1 MTKRWLTIALAL
13 AWAGLAAR
21 AKSQLRFDDFF
32 FDKALRLDLYQIG
45 DAKDEIVT
53 LDQVYQ
59 EDIWPESRIHLIDP
73 FEHGLYAVKIYDVA
87 SNRLIYTRG
96 FDTMYAEYKTTT
108 PALDGVKRVFERSVR
123 IPYPKRPVLFVIEA
137 RDKHHLLHPLFSQ
150 IVDPEDYHII
160 RETAA
165 AGDVLYEVQKNGDPH
180 DKVDLVFL
188 AEGYKAEDQDKFK
201 ADVRRFSDY
210 LFTVE
215 PYRSLKDRFNI
226 YGVFRPSP
234 ERAMDEPRQ
243 RAYKKTLLSASFN
256 AFDLDRY
263 MLIEENHRMHELA
276 AQVPSD
282 AIVVLVNSR
291 RYGGGSICFD
301 YCVSTVDN
309 PRSLQVF
316 IHELGHSFAGLA
328 DEYYASEVAY
338 NEFYP
343 KGIEPLE
350 PNITALLDPANI
362 KWKELLSL
370 GVAIPTEYGKEEIE
384 AIQAERRANRQEQ
397 AQAVERARKDGANEA
412 RIKKIESKFRETD
425 GSLAKKIENVR
436 KRYSSLEDKV
446 GAFEGAG
453 YTSKGLY
460 RPMMY
465 CLMISSPKGE
475 FCLVCQQAIARMI
488 EYFSEGQ
495 SKPQL
500 PGAAG
505 RPLGPH

>member
-1 MTKRWLTIALAL
+1 MARHLLTIALL
-13 AWAGLAAR
+13 IISSGLAVR
-21 AKSQLRFDDFF
+21 AQTQVAFDDFF
-32 FDKALRLDLYQIG
+32 LDKALRFDLYQVG

-59 EDIWPESRIHLIDP
+59 EDIWPESKTHLIDP
-73 FEHGLYAVKIYDVA
+73 FEHGRYAVKVYDVA
-87 SNRLIYTRG
+87 SNRLVYSRG

-108 PALDGVKRVFERSVR
+108 PALNGVKRVFERSVR
-123 IPYPKRPVLFVIEA
+123 VPCPKRPTLFVIEA

-150 IVDPEDYHII
+150 IIDPADYHII
-160 RETAA
+160 RETTA
-165 AGDVLYEVQKNGDPH
+165 AGDVVYEVQKSGDPH

-188 AEGYKAEDQDKFK
+188 AEGYKAEDQEKFK
-201 ADVRRFSDY
+201 SDLDRFSDY

-215 PYRSLKDRFNI
+215 PYRSLRDRFNI
-226 YGVFRPSP
+226 YGVSRSSP

-243 RAYKKTLLSASFN
+243 RAYKKTLLNASFN

-263 MLIEENHRMHELA
+263 MLVEENHRMHEIA
-276 AQVPSD
+276 AEVPSD
-282 AIVVLVNSR
+282 AIVVLVNSQ

-328 DEYYASEVAY
+328 DEYYASDVAY

-343 KGIEPLE
+343 NGVEPLE

-362 KWKELLSL
+362 KWKDLLSP
-370 GVAIPTEYGKEEIE
+370 GIAVPTEYGKEEIE
-384 AIQAERRANRQEQ
+384 ALQGERRNNRQEQ
-397 AQAVERARKDGANEA
+397 ARAIARAKKEGASEA
-412 RIKKIESKFRETD
+412 RVKKIEAKYRETD
-425 GSLAKKIENVR
+425 RALTKKIEDVR
-436 KRYSSLEDKV
+436 KRYASLEDKV

-453 YTSKGLY
+453 YASKGLY

-465 CLMISSPKGE
+465 CLMIFSPKGE
-475 FCLVCQQAIARMI
+475 FCRVCQRAISQMI
-488 EYFSEGQ
+488 DYHSEGQ
-495 SKPQL
+495 SK
-500 PGAAG
+500 
-505 RPLGPH
+505 